1 MAATPATIIRPAAF
15 EMPHRELVWNGLRP
29 TWQSNGGAFRGHP
42 ARSYPF
48 SLRFPVPKQAGLL
61 TRIDLV
67 GVLAFHADRLTEA
80 TGTLGAVLQIGDDKE
95 PLTRF
100 ELINGIHYSDC
111 LHLAPVERE
120 NGDGSTVCTLGI
132 GLLEDQE
139 VRIDRLSIDIPR
151 GAAPSTAI
159 FRDLGSPASFAL
171 IGVEFAYEPVAACPF
186 KAAGGGIPLSEIPA
200 ILRLGDRVRF
210 DLALEQAARSV
221 AASSD
226 IDEARGEALTF
237 LAVLAAATIELGA
250 PRTAHR
256 FQLDAARALERHTS
270 TQQIAR
276 EVRER
281 AEVVCEGIFKGRDA
295 PSSESIDE
303 ALAMLQRYFAR
314 DLTDAEVAAEVG
326 LSTSHFRHVFKEA
339 TGQPFHKYLM
349 NLRLEKA
356 RSLLLEQG
364 LSVAQVAEA
373 VGFTSLPHFSRAF
386 SQRFSVTPSR
396 LRRGAA

>member
-1 MAATPATIIRPAAF
+1 MVATSGTILRSAVF
-15 EMPHRELVWNGLRP
+15 DLPHRDISWKGQRAS
-29 TWQSNGGAFRGHP
+29 WQSNGGAFRGHP

-48 SLRFPVPKQAGLL
+48 SLKIEVPRQAGLL
-61 TRIDLV
+61 TRIDLT
-67 GVLAFHADRLTEA
+67 GVFAQHADRASET
-80 TGTLGAVLQIGDDKE
+80 TGTLGGLFQVGEDRD
-95 PLTRF
+95 PLLRF
-100 ELINGIHYSDC
+100 ELLNGIHYSDC
-111 LHLAPVERE
+111 NVLAPVERE
-120 NGDGSTVCTLGI
+120 NGDGSAVHTLGI
-132 GLLEDQE
+132 GVCDDRE
-139 VRIDRLSIDIPR
+139 VRVDRLGINIPH
-151 GAAPSTAI
+151 GVSPSTCI

-171 IGVEFAYEPVAACPF
+171 ISVDFVYEPSVACPF

-200 ILRLGDRVRF
+200 ILRLADRVRF
-210 DLALEQAARSV
+210 DMALEQAAHSV
-221 AASSD
+221 GAATD

-256 FQLDAARALERHTS
+256 FQLDAARALEVLAE
-270 TQQIAR
+270 TQEIAR

-281 AEVVCEGIFKGRDA
+281 AELVCEGIFKGRDA
-295 PSSESIDE
+295 PSSASIDE
-303 ALAMLQRYFAR
+303 ALAILQRYYAK
-314 DLTDAEVAAEVG
+314 DLSDAEVAGEVG
-326 LSTSHFRHVFKEA
+326 LSTSHFRHVFREA

-364 LSVAQVAEA
+364 LSVAQVADA
-373 VGFTSLPHFSRAF
+373 VGFASLPHFSRAF